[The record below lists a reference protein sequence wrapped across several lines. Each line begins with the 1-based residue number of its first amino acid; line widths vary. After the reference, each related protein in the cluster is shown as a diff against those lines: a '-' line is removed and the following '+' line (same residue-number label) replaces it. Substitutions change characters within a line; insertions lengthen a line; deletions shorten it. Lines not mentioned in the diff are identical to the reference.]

1 METFFERV
9 RVSGLAS
16 RRIIGSMMTH
26 DIWSH
31 EGNSMYSYAQN
42 QQDRWAT
49 DWQKPELLP
58 AKTPAHTTS
67 YTQLVAENKVISITR
82 RGYDKNLQKWIVTHL
97 CYLNYE
103 CETNTKWYIIYCT
116 SINGGPTDLHLNRF
130 SLQGLWIL
138 LRKRGIASGKFVYK
152 MHFTNSIHLH
162 CVGGYRN
169 LQISQ
174 DFRWDLGELIL

>member
-9 RVSGLAS
+9 IVSGLAS
-16 RRIIGSMMTH
+16 GRIIGSMMTH

-42 QQDRWAT
+42 QQDHWAT

-97 CYLNYE
+97 
-103 CETNTKWYIIYCT
+103 ETNTKWYIIYCT
-116 SINGGPTDLHLNRF
+116 SINSGPTDLHLNRF